1 MALKYVFQTFTHT
14 HTQDE
19 PSQLVQYSRPDV
31 AGPKLSQFDVLPVEE
46 PDVLNRMLTA
56 SLGVKGE
63 VRKVRHLFMHGQ
75 TRVHLDRVEGLGN
88 YLEFEVCLRPEQ
100 TVEEGTA
107 IAQELRTVFDIQ
119 DGDLLQGAYLD
130 DLQKK

>member
-1 MALKYVFQTFTHT
+1 MCPPLHDQNT
-14 HTQDE
+14 

-31 AGPKLSQFDVLPVEE
+31 AGPKLSQFDVLPVAE

-63 VRKVRHLFMHGQ
+63 VRKVRHLFLHGQ
-75 TRVHLDRVEGLGN
+75 TRVHLDRVAGLGN

-100 TVEEGTA
+100 TVEEGTQ

>member
-1 MALKYVFQTFTHT
+1 M
-14 HTQDE
+14 
-19 PSQLVQYSRPDV
+19 

>member
-1 MALKYVFQTFTHT
+1 MVSCALVQNV
-14 HTQDE
+14 

-31 AGPKLSQFDVLPVEE
+31 AGPKLSQFDVLPIAA
-46 PDVLNRMLTA
+46 PDVLNRMLTT

-63 VRKVRHLFMHGQ
+63 VRKVRHLFLHEQ
-75 TRVHLDRVEGLGN
+75 TRIHLDRVEGLGN

-100 TVEEGTA
+100 SIEEGTQ
-107 IAQELRTVFDIQ
+107 IAQKLRKVFDIQ

-130 DLQKK
+130 DLKK